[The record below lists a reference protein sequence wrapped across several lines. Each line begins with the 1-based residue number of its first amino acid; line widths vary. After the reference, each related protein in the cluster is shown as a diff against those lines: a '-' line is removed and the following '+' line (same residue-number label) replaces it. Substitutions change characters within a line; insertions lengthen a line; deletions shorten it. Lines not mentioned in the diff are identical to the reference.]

1 MAMTSIKVRDTKVIF
16 EKKNKVSVI
25 AELETSEMAKDVLKN
40 GKKLHG
46 TPIYIEKDLSLT
58 RQENKSALLQLKRD
72 LEANRKTHKIYVKND
87 SINISGKWMHFDKNK
102 KLKCKDG
109 DAVEQLKQLY
119 EYNLH
124 WVPATRTTNRGRASG
139 GKLYGVRKQLQFCG
153 TVVFKHIMNSTI
165 IEITTNNQ
173 KLCLIPVYLNCNNWL
188 NDINNLCEILVE
200 AQNENVMII
209 GDFNARIG
217 KEQCLE
223 FHPNMQW
230 AELLGHRV
238 AMDTIVDRNG
248 KQLLEICN
256 SFGVTVLN
264 GRTKGDRE
272 GTFTFIRGVARST
285 IDYCF
290 VKGVWLLITEE
301 FQIRDMIYSD
311 HQPLEIMVNLDASNS
326 NENKMQL
333 LPKLIWKDKYKDLY
347 QEKLE
352 ESLNACEG
360 STFASK
366 EGDDILQYCVK
377 QAAKSFQGNS
387 AGINRKQK
395 WYDFEYE
402 TARKKSFKWL
412 QTVKKGGDIADL
424 EKYKNVNRE
433 YKKLCDEKRKS
444 YFNEMAMSIS
454 QAADN
459 YIKGIKV
466 DAEAL
471 AAHFKNQLNSNIV
484 SKSFSYTL
492 PYVINEALDAPIK
505 IEEVYAVLQNLK
517 NNKAAGEN
525 RIPAEFL
532 KYATPQF
539 IEHMAE
545 SYNYIFENAAPPDSY
560 KKAITFPLFK
570 KGDPNNVANYRGIAF
585 LNTSAK

>member
-1 MAMTSIKVRDTKVIF
+1 M
-16 EKKNKVSVI
+16 
-25 AELETSEMAKDVLKN
+25 
-40 GKKLHG
+40 
-46 TPIYIEKDLSLT
+46 
-58 RQENKSALLQLKRD
+58 
-72 LEANRKTHKIYVKND
+72 
-87 SINISGKWMHFDKNK
+87 
-102 KLKCKDG
+102 
-109 DAVEQLKQLY
+109 
-119 EYNLH
+119 
-124 WVPATRTTNRGRASG
+124 PATRTTNRGRASG
-139 GKLYGVRKQLQFCG
+139 EKLYGVRKQLQFCG
-153 TVVFKHIMNSTI
+153 TVVYKHNVNSTI
-165 IEITTNNQ
+165 IEITTYNQ
-173 KLCLIPVYLNCNNWL
+173 KL
-188 NDINNLCEILVE
+188 LVE
-200 AQNENVMII
+200 AQNDNVVIT
-209 GDFNARIG
+209 GDFNAQIG
-217 KEQCLE
+217 EEQYLE
-223 FHPNMQW
+223 FSPSMQW
-230 AELLGHRV
+230 SEVLDHRV
-238 AMDTIVDRNG
+238 AIDTVVYRNG

-264 GRTKGDRE
+264 GRIKGDRE

-290 VKGVWLLITEE
+290 VKGVWLIITEE
-301 FQIRDMIYSD
+301 FHIGDMIYSD

-395 WYDFEYE
+395 WYDFECE

-412 QTVKKGGDIADL
+412 KTVKKGGDIADL

-444 YFNEMAMSIS
+444 YFNEKAMSIS
-454 QAADN
+454 QAADSKSFWSGVKKIN
-459 YIKGIKV
+459 RADYIKGIKV
-466 DAEAL
+466 NAEAL
-471 AAHFKNQLNSNIV
+471 VVHFENQLNGNIV
-484 SKSFSYTL
+484 NHSFSYAL
-492 PYVINEALDAPIK
+492 PYVINEALYAPIK
-505 IEEVYAVLQNLK
+505 IKEVCAVLQNLK
-517 NNKAAGEN
+517 TNKAAGEN

-539 IEHMAE
+539 IERMVE
-545 SYNYIFENAAPPDSY
+545 SYNYIFKNAVPPDSF
-560 KKAITFPLFK
+560 KKPIIFSLFK
-570 KGDPNNVANYRGIAF
+570 KGQLMWQIVEE
-585 LNTSAK
+585 